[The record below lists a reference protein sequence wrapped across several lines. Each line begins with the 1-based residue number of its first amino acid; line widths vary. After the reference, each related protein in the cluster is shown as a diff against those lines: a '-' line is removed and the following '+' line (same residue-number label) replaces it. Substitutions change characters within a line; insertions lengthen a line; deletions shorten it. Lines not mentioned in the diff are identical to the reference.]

1 MTETEKL
8 LLDTLKT
15 LTNELEHLENE
26 RRTINKNMM
35 NSLVQLGIR
44 VKALEGLS
52 KQVEQLSE
60 QNKVLTEHL
69 RQLMSLSKR

>member
-15 LTNELEHLENE
+15 LTNELEHLESE
-26 RRTINKNMM
+26 RRTTNENML

-44 VKALEGLS
+44 VKALEGFS

>member
-15 LTNELEHLENE
+15 LTNELEHLESE
-26 RRTINKNMM
+26 RRTTNENML

-52 KQVEQLSE
+52 EQVEQLSE
-60 QNKVLTEHL
+60 QNKALTEQL
-69 RQLMSLSKR
+69 RQLTSLSKR

>member
-1 MTETEKL
+1 MTATEKL

-15 LTNELEHLENE
+15 LTNDLEHLENE
-26 RRTINKNMM
+26 RRTTHENML

-52 KQVEQLSE
+52 EQVTQLSE
-60 QNKVLTEHL
+60 QNKALTEQL
-69 RQLMSLSKR
+69 RQLTSLSKR

>member
-15 LTNELEHLENE
+15 LTNELEHLESE

-35 NSLVQLGIR
+35 NSLVQLGLR